1 MFFCVL
7 FVLLS
12 QWLSAL
18 SLLRS
23 GFSSLD
29 HLVVGLLLMLGR
41 DAWTSCLGWGHG
53 TSLNCML
60 TSPSSFSA
68 LLVFCLFLFI
78 CPLCLCFVQVVIL
91 FLFCVVSYSIY
102 SVLLVLPVF
111 GTFLYSFWLFVF
123 FLALQGSL
131 FLLRCFSILICLS
144 ALCVSFL
151 LGVLAACSRFLFQR
165 LFCCCCHVAAGRRI
179 LAAIAFCDT
188 VGVLEE
194 VLRG

>member
-1 MFFCVL
+1 
-7 FVLLS
+7 
-12 QWLSAL
+12 
-18 SLLRS
+18 
-23 GFSSLD
+23 
-29 HLVVGLLLMLGR
+29 MLGLPVWDGGMGR
-41 DAWTSCLGWGHG
+41 V
-53 TSLNCML
+53 L
-60 TSPSSFSA
+60 TVCSHLPLLF
-68 LLVFCLFLFI
+68 LPHLVFCLFLFI

-111 GTFLYSFWLFVF
+111 GTFLYYFWLFVF